1 MQPRDDLHSIS
12 HEESD
17 ANVNDCKYGKGITKR
32 PTDDVPELKHPLRA
46 REEEDALGQG
56 GLFLRD
62 ANGTLKLLVA
72 RGEQTAEGEHPGTE
86 AGLAQPHHGS
96 LERRPLGGSAVVS
109 NEASP
114 EALMIWS
121 SSKLGECFR
130 ISAALHVGA

>member
-1 MQPRDDLHSIS
+1 M
-12 HEESD
+12 
-17 ANVNDCKYGKGITKR
+17 
-32 PTDDVPELKHPLRA
+32 DDVPELKHPLRA
-46 REEEDALGQG
+46 REKEDALREG

-62 ANGTLKLLVA
+62 ANGTLELVVA
-72 RGEQTAEGEHPGTE
+72 RGEQTAEGEYPRTE
-86 AGLAQPHHGS
+86 AGLAQPHYGS
-96 LERRPLGGSAVVS
+96 LEGRPLGGSAVVS